1 MPCTA
6 ASGLCRT
13 TLSAAARSQ
22 TRGTRNGVTR
32 NQSEARRAS
41 LSPPRRSAHGIR
53 RLWRRSNPAT
63 CASDLIPYAFA
74 SAAKGGAQS
83 KAEPLH
89 SRRLCRRSPPRQKSA
104 DFWRNSAQSKAE
116 PLHSHRLCQRKPPSP
131 KIRRFLAKRGG
142 ASALLLLMLR
152 ILADDHHAALAADD
166 LALFTNRL
174 YRRFYLHGN
183 SYLHQIDW
191 WTTAPRPQD
200 ASARSLPPSP
210 AGRFLTWIAR

>member
-1 MPCTA
+1 MA
-6 ASGLCRT
+6 AIKSGDMRV
-13 TLSAAARSQ
+13 
-22 TRGTRNGVTR
+22 GFD
-32 NQSEARRAS
+32 S
-41 LSPPRRSAHGIR
+41 L
-53 RLWRRSNPAT
+53 
-63 CASDLIPYAFA
+63 AFA
-74 SAAKGGAQS
+74 SAANRRRAVKGRAAAQS
-83 KAEPLH
+83 QAVSAEP
-89 SRRLCRRSPPRQKSA
+89 PRKKSA

-116 PLHSHRLCQRKPPSP
+116 PLHSRRLCQRSPPSP

-142 ASALLLLMLR
+142 ASPLLLLMLR

-183 SYLHQIDW
+183 SYLHQIGW